1 MPIGPQPSVH
11 RAVYPFHANLIAPP
25 SAEGMKKTAAL
36 LQLSDFH
43 WWEQADLNR

>member
-11 RAVYPFHANLIAPP
+11 RAVYPFHANLIAP

-36 LQLSDFH
+36 LQLSDFIGG
-43 WWEQADLNR
+43 NKRI